1 MVFTAEEIRQIV
13 KYLYQNQISEW
24 ISGMAN
30 QNKFFRFHAHPAV
43 Y

>member
-1 MVFTAEEIRQIV
+1 MVSSAEEIKQIF

-24 ISGMAN
+24 ISVMAN
-30 QNKFFRFHAHPAV
+30 QNKFFRFLTRLAV